1 MYNILDKFKGDIRQ
15 QVTEDLKHGINYI
28 DPEIEKQEAEKNF

>member
-1 MYNILDKFKGDIRQ
+1 MYNILDRYKADVKQ

-28 DPEIEKQEAEKNF
+28 DPVQKQE